1 MKFEDHKYRMLIN
14 YGELGTISDKELIQ
28 AIHDDLAV
36 MELDFSIRYYNCAK
50 LILFGS
56 NEYGDP
62 RQFCRPTGERISWL
76 HSCHFRPA
84 CLDYDL

>member
-1 MKFEDHKYRMLIN
+1 MDFDNRRCRMLID
-14 YGELGTISDKELIQ
+14 YRKLGTISGSELIQ
-28 AIHDDLAV
+28 AIYDDIAV
-36 MELDFSIRYYNCAK
+36 MELDFSIRYYTGAK
-50 LILFGS
+50 LWLFGS

-62 RQFCRPTGERISWL
+62 RQFLRPSGEQVRWL